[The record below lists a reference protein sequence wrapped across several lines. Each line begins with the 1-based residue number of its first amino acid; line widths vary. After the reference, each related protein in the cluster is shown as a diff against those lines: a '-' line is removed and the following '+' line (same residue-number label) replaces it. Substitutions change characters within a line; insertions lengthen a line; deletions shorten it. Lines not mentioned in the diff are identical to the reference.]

1 MTDTPSP
8 VATRRHGPVLE
19 IVLTN
24 PPRGYMNARMAADLL
39 DTVRRAQADDSVGA
53 LLVTGGLEGVFI
65 RHYDVGEI
73 AQLSTALAE
82 GKIGPENFDKGSNV
96 LDLIQAMLDS
106 PIPTVAA
113 INGMCMGGGCEF
125 ALSFDMRVAQ
135 DGDYRIGLP
144 ETRLGIIPGVG
155 GHYLLAR
162 LIGVAR
168 ATAAVMRGAVFAPQ
182 EAYRLGIV
190 DELVPDARARG
201 LELAQEYAARPRI
214 GIAAT
219 RRLARMIEAGAPQQ
233 EILGQTAREFA
244 GTLID
249 SPETDRQIARFLN
262 EGEDIL
268 AD

>member
-1 MTDTPSP
+1 MAETPSP
-8 VATRRHGPVLE
+8 VSTRRHGRVLE

-39 DTVRRAQADDSVGA
+39 ATVRSAQADDSIGA
-53 LLVTGGLEGVFI
+53 LLVTGGLEGVFV

-73 AQLSTALAE
+73 AAVSAALAE
-82 GKIGPENFDKGSNV
+82 GRIGPEAFEKGSDV
-96 LDLIQAMLDS
+96 LDLVKAMIDS

-135 DGDYRIGLP
+135 TGDYRIGLP

-155 GHYLLAR
+155 GQYLLAR
-162 LIGVAR
+162 LIGVVR
-168 ATAAVMRGAVFAPQ
+168 ATAAVMRGAVFTPE
-182 EAYRLGIV
+182 EAHRLGVV
-190 DELVPDARARG
+190 DEVVADARARG
-201 LELAQEYAARPRI
+201 LELAQDYAARPRI
-214 GIAAT
+214 GIDAT

-233 EILGQTAREFA
+233 DVLDRTAREFA

-249 SPETDRQIARFLN
+249 SPETDRLIARFLGQ
-262 EGEDIL
+262 GEDIL